1 MNRWLREPLLH
12 FLAAGA
18 LLFVLF
24 YALNDGAGAAPGEI
38 TVDAQRQQA
47 LATQFR
53 RTWNRPP
60 TREEL
65 DGLVEAWVNEEIL
78 YREGLAMGLEQE
90 DPIVRRRVAQ
100 KMQFISE
107 DLAASAPP
115 GDEELQAWLEQHA
128 DDYQLPPV
136 LSFRQLY
143 FDPERHENLEDV
155 VTRTRATLTAGQMA
169 AAGDPTLLPE
179 TLDDTPLPQVARIFG
194 ETFASELLD
203 APEGQ
208 WSGPVDSAYGVH
220 LVLVEERTPA
230 RAPTLDEVRQA
241 VERDL
246 LAARREQ
253 AEQALLDA
261 LRQQYTVTREPWP
274 PAEGGKDDGTAR
286 AGQ

>member
-1 MNRWLREPLLH
+1 MKRWLREPLLQ

-24 YALNDGAGAAPGEI
+24 YALNDGAGRAADEI
-38 TVDAQRQQA
+38 WVDAARQQA

-65 DGLVEAWVNEEIL
+65 DALVENWVNEEIL
-78 YREGLAMGLEQE
+78 YREGLAMGLEQD
-90 DPIVRRRVAQ
+90 DPVVRRRIAQ

-115 GDEELQAWLEQHA
+115 GEAELQAWLDEHA
-128 DDYQLPPV
+128 DDYRLEPV

-179 TLDDTPLPQVARIFG
+179 TLDDTPLPQVARMFG
-194 ETFASELLD
+194 NEFADELLD

-220 LVLVEERTPA
+220 LVHVEERIPA
-230 RAPTLDEVRQA
+230 RSPTLNEVRQA

-253 AEQALLDA
+253 AEQALMDA
-261 LRQQYTVTREPWP
+261 LKQRYTVTREPWP
-274 PAEGGKDDGTAR
+274 AGGKDDGVAR